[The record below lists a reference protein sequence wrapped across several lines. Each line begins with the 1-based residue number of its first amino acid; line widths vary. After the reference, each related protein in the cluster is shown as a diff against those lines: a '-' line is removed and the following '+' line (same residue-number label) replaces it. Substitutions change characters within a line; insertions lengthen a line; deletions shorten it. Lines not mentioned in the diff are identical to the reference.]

1 MKNLFSLILIAMIM
15 FTAVGFAEPLAG
27 SWMPS
32 ESPEIT
38 EELQALFDKG
48 LVPKLS
54 RGQIIA
60 SWLRQRWCILVPNQP
75 TF

>member
-32 ESPEIT
+32 GVTAAKQSILP
-38 EELQALFDKG
+38 
-48 LVPKLS
+48 
-54 RGQIIA
+54 R
-60 SWLRQRWCILVPNQP
+60 LRMKRSMSN
-75 TF
+75 